1 MKTGLVFYASTA
13 ISYKF
18 FCELLYL
25 VSFLFQLGDS
35 FTLYLYHLFEV
46 VALKY
51 KVRNGLFIVGF
62 VDPANFDEHV
72 ESFMLK

>member
-1 MKTGLVFYASTA
+1 MKTGLVFYAFTA

-18 FCELLYL
+18 FGELLYL

-46 VALKY
+46 VALEY
-51 KVRNGLFIVGF
+51 KVRNGFFIVGF
-62 VDPANFDEHV
+62 VDPANFD
-72 ESFMLK
+72 